1 MNVKDRVALVAGAV
15 NDVGEAVGFRLSKS
29 GARVVLAD
37 SNQEGLVLL
46 EKKMSEAGGQVK
58 GFAVDLTSSSHV
70 EAAVRSIIEEFGT
83 IDILVNCMD
92 LKRNKPVSE
101 ISIDDWRSSI
111 DTNLTPVFL
120 FSKSVI
126 PEMKKRKYGRIVN
139 INDSDYLGM
148 PGKADYSAVKSGVF
162 GLTRSLALELARD
175 GITVNSVVKGEI
187 RESGVTLTE
196 EELAQAAGRM
206 PVKRLGTPD
215 DVAYAACFMA
225 SDSSKYITGQTL
237 FVCGGK
243 SLYSSMSV

>member
-1 MNVKDRVALVAGAV
+1 
-15 NDVGEAVGFRLSKS
+15 
-29 GARVVLAD
+29 
-37 SNQEGLVLL
+37 
-46 EKKMSEAGGQVK
+46 
-58 GFAVDLTSSSHV
+58 
-70 EAAVRSIIEEFGT
+70 
-83 IDILVNCMD
+83 
-92 LKRNKPVSE
+92 
-101 ISIDDWRSSI
+101 
-111 DTNLTPVFL
+111 
-120 FSKSVI
+120 
-126 PEMKKRKYGRIVN
+126 
-139 INDSDYLGM
+139 M

-187 RESGVTLTE
+187 RESRVTLTE

-206 PVKRLGTPD
+206 PVKKLGTPD